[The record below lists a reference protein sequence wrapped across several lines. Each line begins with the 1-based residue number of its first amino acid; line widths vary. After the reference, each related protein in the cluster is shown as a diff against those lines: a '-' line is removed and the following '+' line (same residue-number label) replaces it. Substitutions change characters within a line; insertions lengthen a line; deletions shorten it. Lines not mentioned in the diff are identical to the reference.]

1 MKEKYIN
8 IPLTI
13 LSNENLNSNDKI
25 IYGIINNWSK
35 KIGWCYITNKKI
47 SKMMN
52 ITEKTTQNSIN
63 NLIKYNLIEKNK
75 TKKGKKVIRILKPTN
90 TKEIKEFIEYDWL
103 SDT

>member
-8 IPLTI
+8 IPLKI

-25 IYGIINNWSK
+25 IYGIISNCSK
-35 KIGWCYITNKKI
+35 KMGWCYITNKKI